1 MKRALGL
8 LLGLLVLVGVAVG
21 YSTFAAGREDDSAV
35 ERRPLD
41 LAAGGQLVFVDTARK
56 GGHRTVAATT
66 IDPAGSTGA
75 ARTDSGLRCERFAV
89 GAATGVCLQTRGG
102 PLPGTDALIV
112 DRAMN
117 VRRRIELAGTPSRA
131 RVSASGRMVSWTVFV
146 TGESYNK
153 AGFSTWTGILDT
165 HTDYT
170 LLNIEAIP
178 LTIDGK
184 RYRSADVNYWG
195 VTFAAD
201 DNRFYATVSTKGRTY
216 LVEGDYANWEA
227 HTVRENLEC
236 PSLSPDGTRIAFK
249 KRSGPTT
256 WRLHVLDLAT
266 MRETPLAER
275 ESIDDQAAWL
285 DDHTVM
291 YGRGR
296 DVYATPAD
304 GSGTP
309 RLLAAKA
316 ASPTVLR

>member
-1 MKRALGL
+1 MRRALAL
-8 LLGLLVLVGVAVG
+8 LLGLLVLAGVGVG
-21 YSTFAAGREDDSAV
+21 YSTFAAGREEEATV

-41 LAAGGQLVFVDTARK
+41 LAAGGQLVFVDTDR
-56 GGHRTVAATT
+56 GGGRRTVAATG
-66 IDPAGSTGA
+66 IDPAGNTGPS
-75 ARTDSGLRCERFAV
+75 RIDSGLRCERFAV
-89 GAATGVCLQTRGG
+89 GAGTGVCLQTRGG

-112 DRAMN
+112 DGSMN

-153 AGFSTWTGILDT
+153 TGFSTWTGILDT
-165 HTDYT
+165 RTDYT
-170 LLNIEAIP
+170 LINIEAIP

-249 KRSGPTT
+249 KRSGSTT

-275 ESIDDQAAWL
+275 ANVDDQAAWL

-291 YGRGR
+291 YGR
-296 DVYATPAD
+296 DKNVYAVPSD
-304 GSGTP
+304 GTGAP